1 MKRFLAMSALS
12 VIAAIF
18 LVVGSAFAAPFIGIN
33 YGPFHLPGQNPQ
45 APTFIP
51 DSQIISDLGI
61 ISQHFT
67 IIKTYGDDT
76 ASNLYNVVPLATAH
90 YPQLKV
96 YQGVYES
103 PQYNSNAD
111 TTYLDNAIT
120 LANTYANTVSAVVV
134 GNECLPGDSN
144 PAISPE
150 QLIADLQ
157 YVKSRLKNGSTKV
170 TTSLSFQGAQ
180 NYGNQLK
187 PYCDLMLVNIYP
199 FYGKVSIENNAAI
212 MNLIQAYNT
221 FKQQFNGKQVIIGET
236 GWPSA
241 GNPEGAAI
249 PSVANEE
256 TFTRQIFANA
266 NQLGATFI
274 FEAFDEPWLIIQNSI
289 GPHWGLW
296 FSDGTPKFP
305 LTTNLGAGTQAIN
318 KGAGSHD
325 YRISP
330 VPKKPKP

>member
-1 MKRFLAMSALS
+1 
-12 VIAAIF
+12 
-18 LVVGSAFAAPFIGIN
+18 
-33 YGPFHLPGQNPQ
+33 
-45 APTFIP
+45 
-51 DSQIISDLGI
+51 LGI
-61 ISQHFT
+61 IAPYFT
-67 IIKTYGDDT
+67 IVKTYGCDR
-76 ASNLYNVVPLATAH
+76 ASNLYNVVPLATEH
-90 YPQLKV
+90 YPQLKI

-103 PQYNSNAD
+103 PTYNSSAN
-111 TTYLDNAIT
+111 TTFLDDAIT

-144 PAISPE
+144 PPISVD

-170 TTSLSFQGAQ
+170 TTSLSYQGAQ
-180 NYGNQLK
+180 NYGQQLK

-199 FYGKVSIENNAAI
+199 FYGKVSINNNAAI
-212 MNLIQAYNT
+212 TNLIQAYNT
-221 FKQQFNGKQVIIGET
+221 FNQQFNGKQVIIGET

-241 GNPEGAAI
+241 GSPDGNAI

-266 NQLGATFI
+266 NQLGSTFI
-274 FEAFDEPWLIIQNSI
+274 FEAFDESWLSVQNDI

-296 FSDGTPKFP
+296 YGDGNPKFALP
-305 LTTNLGAGTQAIN
+305 IN
-318 KGAGSHD
+318 KGVGSED
-325 YRISP
+325 WKIRP